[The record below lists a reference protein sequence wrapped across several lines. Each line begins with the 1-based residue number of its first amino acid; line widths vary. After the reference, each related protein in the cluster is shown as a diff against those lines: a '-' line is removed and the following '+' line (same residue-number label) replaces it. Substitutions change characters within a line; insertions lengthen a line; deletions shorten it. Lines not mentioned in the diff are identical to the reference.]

1 MILNKDN
8 YSFQTMSCPLGKCQD
23 ENCDRMA
30 FCLVEMRS
38 QSSRSANVS
47 KAIASQEK
55 QDMSRE
61 FTGTYVGFDS
71 KSGQD
76 LIQLPSG
83 GIIRATS
90 VSNGIAK
97 PQAPIS
103 GIIPL
108 GSIAAFVD
116 RMPR

>member
-1 MILNKDN
+1 MN
-8 YSFQTMSCPLGKCQD
+8 STSGCPLGKCQD
-23 ENCDRMA
+23 ADCDRKS

-38 QSSRSANVS
+38 QSSRSASVN
-47 KAIASQEK
+47 KAIASQDK

-76 LIQLPSG
+76 LIKLPSG

-108 GSIAAFVD
+108 GSIMAFVD